1 MNDVSYIIIYFLIIN
16 LIAFLAMGVDKHR
29 AQRQQWRIPEAGLF
43 ALVLTG
49 GWIGGIAG
57 MYVFHHKTKKW
68 YFKWGFPA
76 IMIVEI
82 VLILARYIH

>member
-1 MNDVSYIIIYFLIIN
+1 MSYVLIYFLIIN

-43 ALVLTG
+43 TLVLAG

-57 MYVFHHKTKKW
+57 MYVFHPKTKKW
-68 YFKWGFPA
+68 YFKWGFPT

-82 VLILARYIH
+82 VLILARYIR